1 MFLIDTHTHI
11 YLPEFDADRLQLLD
25 RAVTAGISMLLM
37 PAIDSTT
44 HEIMLQVEKEFKVC
58 KSMIGLHPCS
68 VKNNFAEELNIID
81 IWLQKRKFIAVGE
94 IGLDLHWDKTFL
106 EQQHKVFHKQI
117 EWALQYDL
125 PVVIHSRNATSE
137 CIRVVQQYNSLRG
150 VFHCF
155 SGTKEQAEQ
164 IIDLGF
170 YLGMGGVSTF
180 KNAGLDKVIEQIG
193 LSNVLLETDA
203 PYLSPVPFRGKRN
216 QPEYLVLIAE
226 RLSLLSG
233 IVLGEV
239 ADITTTN
246 ARKLFKITEKL
257 SGGL

>member
-1 MFLIDTHTHI
+1 
-11 YLPEFDADRLQLLD
+11 
-25 RAVTAGISMLLM
+25 
-37 PAIDSTT
+37 
-44 HEIMLQVEKEFKVC
+44 
-58 KSMIGLHPCS
+58 
-68 VKNNFAEELNIID
+68 
-81 IWLQKRKFIAVGE
+81 
-94 IGLDLHWDKTFL
+94 
-106 EQQHKVFHKQI
+106 
-117 EWALQYDL
+117 
-125 PVVIHSRNATSE
+125 
-137 CIRVVQQYNSLRG
+137 
-150 VFHCF
+150 
-155 SGTKEQAEQ
+155 
-164 IIDLGF
+164 
-170 YLGMGGVSTF
+170 
-180 KNAGLDKVIEQIG
+180 LDKVIEQIG